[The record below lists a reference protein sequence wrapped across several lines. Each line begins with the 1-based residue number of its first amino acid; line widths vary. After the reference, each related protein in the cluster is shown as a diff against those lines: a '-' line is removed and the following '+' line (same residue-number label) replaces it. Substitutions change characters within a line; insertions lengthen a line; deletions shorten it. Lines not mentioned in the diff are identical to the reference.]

1 MPDRPITIAVAMSC
15 FNRRETTLR
24 CLRSLAPQGTDHIRL
39 MVHLLDDDSADG
51 TAQAVKAEFPDT
63 ILIRGDGNCFWG
75 GGMYLAMKSAAET
88 GFDYVLWLNDD
99 VTLKPDAIA
108 RMLDAYEAATT
119 KSADLHVVAG
129 AMEDPATGA
138 MSYGGFNRRNA
149 WHPAQL
155 DRVAP
160 SMDGLTPCDTLNGN
174 CVLIPAEVVR
184 KLGPIDPVF
193 VHQLG
198 DIDYGYRLAKV
209 GGQAWLAPGFIGE
222 CAPNTGTASWRKAK
236 DVVTR
241 WRLLRTPRGLP
252 PRSWFTF
259 MWRWGY
265 FLGIATLVG
274 IYVKALTSSPP
285 NEAVSGT

>member
-1 MPDRPITIAVAMSC
+1 MPDQRITIAVAMSC

-24 CLRSLAPQGTDHIRL
+24 CLRSLAPQATDYIHL
-39 MVHLLDDDSADG
+39 TVHLLDDDSVDG
-51 TAQAVKAEFPDT
+51 TADAVKVEFPET
-63 ILIRGDGNCFWG
+63 VVIKGDGNRFWG
-75 GGMYLAMKSAAET
+75 GGMYLAMRSAAEA

-108 RMLDAYEAATT
+108 RMLDAYQVAKA
-119 KSADLHVVAG
+119 KDAGLHVVAG
-129 AMEDPATGA
+129 AMEDPSTGN

-160 SMDGLTPCDTLNGN
+160 SMDALTPCDTLNGN
-174 CVLIPAEVVR
+174 CVLIPADVVQR
-184 KLGPIDPVF
+184 LGPIDPTF

-209 GGQAWLAPGFIGE
+209 GGQTWLAPGFIGE
-222 CAPNTGTASWRKAK
+222 CSPNTGTAAWRKAK
-236 DVVTR
+236 DLRTR
-241 WRLLRTPRGLP
+241 LRLLRTPRGLP

-259 MWRWGY
+259 MWRWGNL
-265 FLGIATLVG
+265 LGIATLAG

-285 NEAVSGT
+285 KQTASVT